1 MKPRARA
8 AGFTLIEIMIVIMIL
23 GLVLTVGI
31 PSFFHGMNRESMRKT
46 VAEVVEICSHT
57 RAQAILSG
65 SMKELVIRPGDGT
78 LSIGGAPAAP
88 PGDDNPANGV
98 RIPERIRM
106 EMVDV
111 NFQEYKELEE
121 ARVRFYPNGTSDEF
135 TLVLESDKQEFR
147 KITLDVVTGLAEV
160 EVIR

>member
-1 MKPRARA
+1 MKVRPQER
-8 AGFTLIEIMIVIMIL
+8 GFTLMEIMIVIMIMA
-23 GLVLTVGI
+23 LVLTIGI
-31 PSFFHGMNRESMRKT
+31 PSLFHGRDKESMRKS
-46 VAEVVEICSHT
+46 VADVVEICSHA
-57 RAQAILSG
+57 RAQAILAG
-65 SMKELVIRPGDGT
+65 SVKELVIRPVDGT
-78 LSIGGAPAAP
+78 FSIGGTPEAKE
-88 PGDDNPANGV
+88 GDDNPANGV
-98 RIPERIRM
+98 KIPEGIRL

-111 NFQEYKELEE
+111 NFVEFKDQEE